1 MEKMQDL
8 SIHVP
13 CFNSE
18 KTIER
23 TVKSILNQSYR
34 NFDLYIHDD
43 CSTDNTLKILE
54 KLNINKTFHILTNPS
69 NLGLYG
75 NFNNILNKVNSKYF
89 AIFHSN
95 DEYDKEIIK
104 HEISFLKN
112 NDVAAVFTDGVLEVG
127 KNLSRIIP
135 QKIFNQKNNIF
146 NYDQTFNL
154 VLRYFNFLA
163 CSSAMFDSSII
174 KSIGKFDEKYGMSI
188 DLNMWFRLLEK
199 KPIGIINKV
208 LVKAD
213 LENSSSMNEFKK
225 TSLNDFFLVID
236 SIIEKKYQNK
246 LTKYQNTNYKILK
259 MRDYCRV
266 LYNFYNQDDTTK
278 KKKTIKEIQP
288 FFIIKNFFKS
298 KKCLVILI
306 TYICILLNLNLNLK
320 KIPDTIL
327 NLMFKRLS

>member
-23 TVKSILNQSYR
+23 TIKFILNQSFR

-54 KLNINKTFHILTNPS
+54 KLNINKSFNIISNPT

-95 DEYDKEIIK
+95 DEYDKDIIR

-112 NDVAAVFTDGVLEVG
+112 NDVSAVFTDGVLEVN
-127 KNLSRIIP
+127 KNLSRIVP
-135 QKIFNQKNNIF
+135 QKIFNKKKKIF
-146 NYDQTFNL
+146 YYDQISNL
-154 VLRYFNFLA
+154 VLKYFNFLA

-188 DLNMWFRLLEK
+188 DLNMWFKILEK

-208 LVKAD
+208 LIKVD
-213 LENSSSMNEFKK
+213 LENSTSINEFRK

-236 SIIEKKYQNK
+236 SIIENKYQNK

-266 LYNFYNQDDTTK
+266 LYNLHNQGDTIKIK
-278 KKKTIKEIQP
+278 KIIKEIKLY
-288 FFIIKNFFKS
+288 FIIKNFFKS

-320 KIPDTIL
+320 KIPNKIL